1 MNETNETDNS
11 VKKLSDEELEAMIS
25 RWSND
30 SEFDKGDNLASYD
43 NINEAFFDEDI
54 HKLHSY
60 ALQLRTCM
68 TEIDST
74 IFSHIRNIV
83 RLGAQ
88 LGHRDNIHALKLLKF
103 IPHEQHDEAIMK
115 ATQNEVFNLGLRILA
130 WDRKHST

>member
-1 MNETNETDNS
+1 MNETDNS

-74 IFSHIRNIV
+74 ILSHTRNII
-83 RLGAQ
+83 RLGVQ
-88 LGHRDNIHALKLLKF
+88 LGHKNNF
-103 IPHEQHDEAIMK
+103 IQYTFLPSIN
-115 ATQNEVFNLGLRILA
+115 TPFYCYG
-130 WDRKHST
+130 